1 MPTYPYC
8 IFYNVR
14 MNELDLLCSKS
25 TNKQQKSCK
34 KRQAVDSMTAA
45 LRRVYVMKSSAP
57 KIQRRI
63 VNGVFLLNKPLGLS
77 SNAALQ
83 KVRWLYRAQKAG
95 HTGALDP
102 LASGLLPICLGE
114 ATKFSHFLLD
124 AVKRYITTI
133 QLGHSTTTGDV
144 EGECLLQHSVPE
156 LTEPYIEQILAQF
169 VGELQQIP
177 PMYSALKKHGRP
189 LYELAR
195 QGIEVAREARPITIH
210 AIQLLSYTHNTLTL
224 DITCSKGTYI
234 RVLGEDIAQALGT
247 YGHLTHLHRIK
258 TGDFDLIASHS
269 IDYLEGLSEVEREA
283 LLLPVYA
290 PVQHLPRIDIPE
302 GRSAYFSRG
311 MESNIDAPGQ
321 AQVLVFDGERC
332 LGLAEITDK
341 KRLVPKRV
349 LNL

>member
-1 MPTYPYC
+1 MS
-8 IFYNVR
+8 
-14 MNELDLLCSKS
+14 SKA
-25 TNKQQKSCK
+25 QKIP
-34 KRQAVDSMTAA
+34 
-45 LRRVYVMKSSAP
+45 RRHIS
-57 KIQRRI
+57 
-63 VNGVFLLNKPLGLS
+63 GVFLLNKPLGIS

-114 ATKFSHFLLD
+114 ATKFSHYLLD
-124 AVKRYITTI
+124 STKRYQTTV

-144 EGECLLQHSVPE
+144 EGEVLLEKAVPE
-156 LTEPYIEQILAQF
+156 LSQDSIQQVLAQF
-169 VGELQQIP
+169 TGDIQQVP
-177 PMYSALKKHGRP
+177 PMYSALKKQGRP

-195 QGIEVAREARPITIH
+195 QGIEIERDARPIHIF
-210 AIQLLSYTHNTLTL
+210 AIELIAFNQYSLTL

-234 RVLGEDIAQALGT
+234 RVLGEDIAKALGT
-247 YGHLTHLHRIK
+247 YGHLTYLNRTQ
-258 TGDFDLIASHS
+258 TGHFDLIPEYTIEH
-269 IDYLEGLSEVEREA
+269 LESLTEQAREA

-290 PVQHLPRIDIPE
+290 PIDHFPKVQVPE
-302 GRSAYFSRG
+302 GRAEYFSRG
-311 MESNIDAPGQ
+311 MESNIEHVAE
-321 AQVLVFDGERC
+321 AEVLVFDGDKC